1 MEGDQTMS
9 NGVTTTAGKVAKPQ
23 EPELRQGK
31 MLFMSTMSFIVLVVL
46 SGIMFP
52 DTLYNVGIGT
62 MSYLTETFG
71 YVYMAGSFAFVMIMF
86 FFAFSKYGDIRLGPD
101 DAEPEFSTF
110 SWIGLL
116 FSAGMGTV
124 MLYWGVAEPVYHYM
138 NPLSTT
144 GIAAQTPEAAEF
156 AMKQSF
162 IHQGVQA
169 WSAFAVVGLVLGYLM
184 YRKKQSGLI
193 SNILLPWGKDKA
205 YGKWGKIVNLICVFG
220 AIAGISTSLGQT
232 GLSLSVSSAYLF
244 DTPDTNITKFL
255 VVGVITGITILCT
268 TTGLEKG
275 IKILSD
281 YNAYL
286 LFGLIILVGI
296 LGPTTKM
303 LNVYFDTIGNY
314 VNGFF
319 SDGLMLPTFAP
330 EEETSWI
337 SGWPIYY
344 YAWAIAWAP
353 FVGPFIARVS
363 KGRTVREFIL
373 GSMILPCLGIFLW
386 VAFFGTI
393 GLESSSEALEAA
405 AASSKAATFIVLEGF
420 PLGTVVSVGVV
431 LALFTCFITS
441 LNSST
446 YTLSSM
452 SSDGAPNPSNKMKT
466 VWTIAQAA
474 MALTLMLGSKTGI
487 ELLQSI
493 SLIFALPLMFV
504 LFVCIISTFKMF
516 RAEFKK

>member
-1 MEGDQTMS
+1 MS
-9 NGVTTTAGKVAKPQ
+9 NEIAVPVDGEMEMGTPQ
-23 EPELRQGK
+23 LKQGK
-31 MLFMSTMSFIVLVVL
+31 MLFTSTMSFIVLVVIC
-46 SGIMFP
+46 GILFP
-52 DTLYNVGIGT
+52 DTLYTVGIGT
-62 MSYLTETFG
+62 MNYLTETFG
-71 YVYMAGSFAFVMIMF
+71 WVYMAGSFAYVLVMF
-86 FFAFSKYGDIRLGPD
+86 YFAFSKYGNIRFGAD
-101 DAEPEFSTF
+101 DSKPEFSTF
-110 SWIGLL
+110 SWMGML

-138 NPLSTT
+138 NPLVTT

-169 WSAFAVVGLVLGYLM
+169 WAAFSVVGLVLGYLM
-184 YRKKQSGLI
+184 YRKNENGLI
-193 SNILLPWGKDKA
+193 SNILLPWGRDKA
-205 YGKWGKIVNLICVFG
+205 NGNLGKAVNLICVFG

-232 GLSLSVSSAYLF
+232 GLSLSVSFSYLF
-244 DTPDTNITKFL
+244 GTADTSLTKIL
-255 VVGVITGITILCT
+255 VVGIITGITILCT

-286 LFGLIILVGI
+286 LIGLILLVGAV
-296 LGPTTKM
+296 GPTTTM
-303 LNVYFDTIGNY
+303 LNVYFDTMGNY
-314 VNGFF
+314 VNDFF
-319 SDGLMLPTFAP
+319 SDGLMLPTFAA
-330 EEETSWI
+330 EEEGSWI
-337 SGWPIYY
+337 AGWPIYY

-386 VAFFGTI
+386 VTFFGTI
-393 GLESSSEALEAA
+393 GLQAEPEALKAA
-405 AASSKAATFIVLEGF
+405 AASSKAATFIILEGF
-420 PLGTVVSVGVV
+420 PCGTIISIGVV

-441 LNSST
+441 INSST

-452 SSDGAPNPSNKMKT
+452 SADGDPNPSNKLKVIWT
-466 VWTIAQAA
+466 VAQAA
-474 MALTLMLGSKTGI
+474 MALTLMLGSASGI
-487 ELLQSI
+487 DLLQSI

-504 LFVCIISTFKMF
+504 LFLCIVSTFKMF
-516 RAEFKK
+516 RAEFK